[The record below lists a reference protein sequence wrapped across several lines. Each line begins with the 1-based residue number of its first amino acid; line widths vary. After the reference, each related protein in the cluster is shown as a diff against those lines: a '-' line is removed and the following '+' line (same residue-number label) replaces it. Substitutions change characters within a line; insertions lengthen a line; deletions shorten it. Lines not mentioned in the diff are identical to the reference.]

1 MRPFFVRAAGTTV
14 EVWSGYR
21 IQFGGMERHDWQKV
35 LKAELKAALSQL
47 EMPAGVAFTG
57 FYDST
62 DPRIADTENS
72 LFTNLLESMPRGVSL
87 LRFEQGRAGLPA
99 PPVEIDRIGGHLHYY
114 RYTVGGQWTTWEPA
128 ETLARWDRVPRR
140 LPDDGSARPVW
151 FALREANADRL
162 VWLSTVDLERRTQF
176 GLRLVVHATKRGP
189 HNAISYSEK
198 LVDGSIA
205 AFHNDRY
212 SAELLSTLAPKF
224 PGVTEEELRRAL
236 DHPAGPL
243 FETPAIRTKQ
253 GFVQISPADERCRV
267 GELTI
272 RYDSTSRWPELSGE
286 LFTIRPIRLD
296 EAPMRPKLVAEPNAA
311 SR

>member
-1 MRPFFVRAAGTTV
+1 MQPFVVRAADNAI

-35 LKAELKAALSQL
+35 LKAELKEALSQL
-47 EMPAGVAFTG
+47 EMPAHVAFTG

-72 LFTNLLESMPRGVSL
+72 LFTNLLESMPRGVTF
-87 LRFEQGRAGLPA
+87 LRFEQGAAGPPT
-99 PPVEIDRIGGHLHYY
+99 PPVPIYQIGGHLHYY

-128 ETLARWDRVPRR
+128 ETLSRWDRVPRR
-140 LPDDGSARPVW
+140 LPDDLSARPVW
-151 FALREANADRL
+151 FALRHANADKPF
-162 VWLSTVDLERRTQF
+162 WISTAGLAQGTQF

-189 HNAISYSEK
+189 RNAISYSER

-212 SAELLSTLAPKF
+212 SAALLSTLAPKF
-224 PGVTEEELRRAL
+224 PFATEDELRRAL
-236 DHPAGPL
+236 DHPVGPL
-243 FETPAIRTKQ
+243 FETPAILTKQ
-253 GFVQISPADERCRV
+253 GFVQISPADERCRI

-272 RYDSTSRWPELSGE
+272 RYDSTSPWPELSGE
-286 LFTIRPIRLD
+286 LFTIRPMRTIARL
-296 EAPMRPKLVAEPNAA
+296 K
-311 SR
+311 

>member
-1 MRPFFVRAAGTTV
+1 MPPGPLSGLAWIPDSVRR
-14 EVWSGYR
+14 Y
-21 IQFGGMERHDWQKV
+21 ERHDWQKV

-99 PPVEIDRIGGHLHYY
+99 PPVDIDRIGGDLHYY

-140 LPDDGSARPVW
+140 LPDDGSARPVR

-162 VWLSTVDLERRTQF
+162 VWLSTVDLERRTQ
-176 GLRLVVHATKRGP
+176 LTSPCSPRHQAWPAQRDLVQRKASRRVDSSLPQRPVLSRVVVDARAQIPRCHRG
-189 HNAISYSEK
+189 
-198 LVDGSIA
+198 
-205 AFHNDRY
+205 R
-212 SAELLSTLAPKF
+212 
-224 PGVTEEELRRAL
+224 
-236 DHPAGPL
+236 
-243 FETPAIRTKQ
+243 TPS
-253 GFVQISPADERCRV
+253 SPARTC
-267 GELTI
+267 TM
-272 RYDSTSRWPELSGE
+272 P
-286 LFTIRPIRLD
+286 
-296 EAPMRPKLVAEPNAA
+296 
-311 SR
+311 